1 MWNLKSLMTSVM
13 VYPFTSQI
21 TMLFTDSIEKTT
33 WSFGQAFFLFHYHCV
48 LGRLIPIFG
57 LRTKGVRIWIG
68 ASLVLHK
75 KAGLHFLYS
84 DFSIYKR
91 MSWSGNSN
99 WFTIGTK
106 KTSELEPRKTPLK
119 IKIDNASL
127 SVRFYWIIGD
137 LTKMW
142 KTLIYGSHS
151 LPRER
156 P

>member
-1 MWNLKSLMTSVM
+1 MHRLCRKNYLDMKFWAGFSSISLSLCFRKVDTN
-13 VYPFTSQI
+13 F
-21 TMLFTDSIEKTT
+21 
-33 WSFGQAFFLFHYHCV
+33 W
-48 LGRLIPIFG
+48 

-68 ASLVLHK
+68 ASLVPHK
-75 KAGLHFLYS
+75 KAGLRFLVS